1 MKLTF
6 LSLLSLSF
14 FLSLSLLLLTPLSF
28 FLSLCLFK
36 MYYLG
41 ISILLL
47 QFNCFMFSALLIS
60 WNSFNQHLFT
70 LLEPV
75 ISGFPIASCV
85 LFYSFVLKAI
95 SFLTFLSEA
104 AQEVEFFLG
113 ICWSN
118 FFSFLIFGD
127 IKLVYNSIEVIFLQH
142 FLLGSL
148 LIVSFLL

>member
-1 MKLTF
+1 
-6 LSLLSLSF
+6 
-14 FLSLSLLLLTPLSF
+14 
-28 FLSLCLFK
+28 

-127 IKLVYNSIEVIFLQH
+127 IKLVYNSIEAFPLGKFIDCFIFVVNC
-142 FLLGSL
+142 FLCLK
-148 LIVSFLL
+148 FL